1 MRILVVDSDPHT
13 RDLVRRAVRRD
24 LQGTTVD
31 TESSFDALQLLE
43 KEGFDLAMI
52 ELDLPVMNGIRL
64 LEIVRGSSEIG
75 SLPVVIMAARAN
87 EATVRALLELRVTG
101 VLTKPLDPTV
111 LSKRLIHWSQLTPT
125 TRSARREAD
134 AQWVETVLVADG
146 DPHFRHFATDAL
158 RGGRRIVQA
167 ATGAIAMKLALLHR
181 PTTALVG
188 QNLGLLSA
196 DMLVHELRR
205 IPTLGSMR
213 IVAVMPK
220 SAGASFSTKGYDG
233 VVIRT
238 FMPDVFR
245 KEVAAVSRP
254 IGPMTKLLATY
265 PMLTAD
271 LSTAVA
277 QVCGMMLNIEMT
289 RVPSLDFGSDSTIR
303 SSQPVT
309 LTECG
314 LVFHFEVATSVPD
327 AARMTAKM
335 TGEDS
340 GQVSSENACGTIA
353 ELTNIITGRLR
364 NSMGEAGIAVH
375 CDLPSTRAVQ
385 SSSIA
390 DEPGEDESRLFFATA
405 EGAPALQVSIVAAAA
420 HQEMSVAS

>member
-1 MRILVVDSDPHT
+1 VRILVVDSDPRT
-13 RDLVRRAVRRD
+13 RDLIRRAVRRD

-43 KEGFDLAMI
+43 KEGFDLAII

-75 SLPVVIMAARAN
+75 SLPVVILAARAS
-87 EATVRALLELRVTG
+87 EATVRALLDLRVTG
-101 VLTKPLDPTV
+101 VLTKPLDPAM
-111 LSKRLIHWSQLTPT
+111 LSKRLVQWSQVVPA
-125 TRSARREAD
+125 TRVAHREAD
-134 AQWVETVLVADG
+134 AQWIETILVADG

-167 ATGAIAMKLALLHR
+167 STGATAMKLALLHR
-181 PTTALVG
+181 PLTALVG

-196 DMLVHELRR
+196 DMLVSELRR
-205 IPTLGSMR
+205 IPSLGSMR

-220 SAGASFSTKGYDG
+220 NASASFSAKGYDG

-238 FMPDVFR
+238 FVPDVFR
-245 KEVAAVSRP
+245 KEVAAISRP

-277 QVCGMMLNIEMT
+277 QVCGMMLQIEVD
-289 RVPSLDFGSDSTIR
+289 RVPSLDFGTDATIR

-309 LTECG
+309 LTDRG
-314 LVFHFEVATSVPD
+314 LVFQFEVESTVPD
-327 AARMTAKM
+327 AAQMTAKM

-340 GQVSSENACGTIA
+340 KQVSSESACATIA

-364 NSMGEAGIAVH
+364 NSMSEAGIAVH
-375 CDLPSTRAVQ
+375 CDLPTTRAVP
-385 SSSIA
+385 SSA
-390 DEPGEDESRLFFATA
+390 HVDEPGEDESRLCFATG
-405 EGAPALQVSIVAAAA
+405 EGAPALQVSIVASAVD
-420 HQEMSVAS
+420 QELPVAS